1 MLFRYGG
8 YTHGVAEVILASIS
22 RSTEYSPRGL
32 PLISK
37 VSWTINGVIQG
48 TSLSDLTTK
57 LAALEAAY
65 SKQRQ
70 NAGLYLTDG
79 TPTVHQMQNG
89 TAIGGVRSS
98 GVSYPSGDGVEYVT
112 SRTYSVTLEA
122 DYEFTGNDLLEFNET
137 LSFQGTCGPKFVY
150 LQTLNGPPEKQIVQ
164 QKTTMTATQS
174 GSAMG
179 YRARPSA
186 PPPLWPKDEHEE
198 ARRIDKTSPRVIAGE
213 SRDFGI
219 SWSYTF
225 ESDSPLNGEP
235 RTQ

>member
-1 MLFRYGG
+1 MYFQYGG
-8 YTHGVAEVILASIS
+8 YRHPAAEVILASIS

-37 VSWTINGVIQG
+37 VSWTISGVIQG
-48 TSLSDLTTK
+48 TSLSDLTSK

-65 SKQRQ
+65 AKQGQ
-70 NAGLYLTDG
+70 SAGLFLTGG
-79 TPTVHQMQNG
+79 TPTTHQLPNG

-98 GVSYPSGDGVEYVT
+98 GVSYPSGEGVEYVT

-122 DYEFTGNDLLEFNET
+122 DYEFTGNELLEFNET
-137 LSFQGTCGPKFVY
+137 LSFQGTCGPRYVY
-150 LQTLNGPPEKQIVQ
+150 LPTLNGPPEKQIVQ

-179 YRARPSA
+179 YRARPSP

-198 ARRIDKTSPRVIAGE
+198 SRRIDKTSPRVIAGK

-225 ESDSPLNGEP
+225 ESSSPLNGQP